1 MACFPFMADICGKTC
16 LLVGGGKVALRKA
29 QTLAAYGA
37 RLVACAETFV
47 PELPPLCA
55 RAAEAYSPAL
65 LEGADFVVAATDDGA
80 FNARVAKDC
89 RARHIPVNCVDDAE
103 NCVFFFP
110 AQILRGGVSVG
121 ISTGGASPALAKIL
135 REYLERVLPE
145 NLAELAENAE
155 KLRKT
160 LPEREYI
167 AAVREEFTAAARGAL
182 CRLGEEE
189 GCKR

>member
-37 RLVACAETFV
+37 RVVACAETFV
-47 PELPPLCA
+47 AELPPLCA
-55 RAAEAYSPAL
+55 RAAEVYSPAL
-65 LEGADFVVAATDDGA
+65 LEGADFVVAATDDRA
-80 FNARVAKDC
+80 FNARVAK
-89 RARHIPVNCVDDAE
+89 
-103 NCVFFFP
+103 
-110 AQILRGGVSVG
+110 
-121 ISTGGASPALAKIL
+121 
-135 REYLERVLPE
+135 ERVLPE

-155 KLRKT
+155 KMRKT